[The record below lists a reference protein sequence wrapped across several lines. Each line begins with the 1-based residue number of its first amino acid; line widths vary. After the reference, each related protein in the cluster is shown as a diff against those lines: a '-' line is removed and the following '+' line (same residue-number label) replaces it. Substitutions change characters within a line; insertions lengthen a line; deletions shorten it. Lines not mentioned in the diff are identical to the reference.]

1 MKLIDGGLSTE
12 LTRLGVEF
20 GGELWTGQAL
30 LNDSQKLL
38 EAHRNYAVAG
48 AEVVISS
55 SYQLSRQG
63 FIEVGLTAAEADQAL
78 INSIKVARAAVEGTG
93 AKVAASVGP
102 YGAVLHDGSEYR
114 GVYDVDQAFLEAFH
128 RERLEVLLSANP
140 DFLAIETIPN
150 LIEAKALANVLADVT
165 TPKWFSFTAGSG
177 SQLWSGESVREAIGV
192 VAKLENLIAV
202 GFNCVS
208 PELVASLAAEA
219 KSVTDLPLIV
229 YPNRGG
235 VWDSENGVWLDGEP
249 RSLASWLPEWQALGL
264 GYLGGCCGTDATD
277 IAQLKSR
284 ISA

>member
-12 LTRLGVEF
+12 LTRLGVTF

-38 EAHRNYAVAG
+38 EAHRNYALAG
-48 AEVVISS
+48 AEIVISS

-63 FIEVGLTAAEADQAL
+63 FIEVGLTAADADKAL
-78 INSIKVARAAVEGTG
+78 AKSIEVARAAVAGTP

-114 GVYDVDQAFLEAFH
+114 GVYEVDQVFLENFH
-128 RERLEVLLSANP
+128 RERLELLLSANP

-150 LIEAKALANVLADVT
+150 LIEARALVTVLAGIEI
-165 TPKWFSFTAGSG
+165 PKWFSFTAGSG
-177 SQLWSGESVREAIGV
+177 TNLWSGESVREAIGV
-192 VAKLENLIAV
+192 VSKLDNLVAV

-208 PELVASLAAEA
+208 PELVETLAAEA
-219 KSVTDLPLIV
+219 KAATNLPIIV

-235 VWDSENGVWLDGEP
+235 VWDSENGIWLEGEP
-249 RSLASWLPEWQALGL
+249 RTLASWLPVWQGL
-264 GYLGGCCGTDATD
+264 GIGYIGGCCGTDATD
-277 IAQLKSR
+277 IAELNRSL
-284 ISA
+284 AG